1 MTSTVQKRPKELK
14 RQEKQKAK
22 PEVRRNTAVA
32 GREREHHGRATTS
45 ANTHA
50 RSVTD
55 ADGHDIENP
64 T

>member
-1 MTSTVQKRPKELK
+1 MTTTVQKRLKELK

-22 PEVRRNTAVA
+22 TEVRRNKAL
-32 GREREHHGRATTS
+32 ERENHGRAT
-45 ANTHA
+45 ADVNTHA